1 MKIKIV
7 RECSDFLKS
16 STGIPLVR
24 MLPREGSAMR
34 TVKIRKKKSTT
45 PFDEVFNT
53 VFSYHPNV
61 RQRCVFTNGV
71 HAQSNDPTL
80 EEFFIFPK
88 DGFRFMYSTSVVD
101 SSQQY
106 SETLAYLQESMTDSK
121 ALTTIGEI
129 LQFDYKSTDLI
140 PALISGC
147 EIIIFGCPSYY
158 AISKDSVKS
167 YSTLF
172 SL

>member
-16 STGIPLVR
+16 SSGNPLVR
-24 MLPREGSAMR
+24 MLPKDGPAMR
-34 TVKIRKKKSTT
+34 TVKIRQKKTAT
-45 PFDEVFNT
+45 RFDEAFNT
-53 VFSYHPNV
+53 VFSDHPNV

-71 HAQSNDPTL
+71 HTHSNDPTL
-80 EEFFIFPK
+80 DEFYIFPK

-106 SETLAYLQESMTDSK
+106 GNVFDNLNEAMAPGNAIETISQ
-121 ALTTIGEI
+121 I
-129 LQFDYKSTDLI
+129 LEFDYRSDNLLTGILT
-140 PALISGC
+140 GC

-158 AISKDSVKS
+158 AINRDSVKS